1 MVLIAYMVAELYLYA
16 KGWMV
21 VLPDGRELA
30 HVQMRNLL
38 LLIGVPVMAILGFIV
53 GWLAHGPG
61 HGGPGPGPGP

>member
-1 MVLIAYMVAELYLYA
+1 MVLIAYMVAELDLYA

-30 HVQMRNLL
+30 HVRMRNLL

-61 HGGPGPGPGP
+61 HAGPGPGP